1 MNLDAGPLT
10 THVTIPS
17 GAATLAARLTIPPA
31 SKGIVVFAHDVWS
44 SRSSRHDQLVA
55 RRLDQS
61 SFATLLFGFL
71 TQDEERE
78 DDRGELRSDVG
89 FLADRL
95 GDATDWVLRHPE
107 ARRLHVG
114 YYGAGVGSAAAFIL
128 ASRRSALVHAIV
140 SRGGR
145 TDLAGSALGRVAAPT
160 LLVVGSEDQRLVE
173 LNRKAYE
180 RLPCDRQL
188 EIVPGATQPPD
199 EPGALE
205 AVADLAAGWFRQF
218 LRP

>member
-17 GAATLAARLTIPPA
+17 GAATLDAALTFPPA
-31 SKGIVVFAHDVWS
+31 AKGIVVFAHDIWS
-44 SRSSRHDQLVA
+44 PQNSRRDQLVA
-55 RRLDQS
+55 RRLDES
-61 SFATLLFGFL
+61 SFATLLFAFL
-71 TQDEERE
+71 TQDEERD

-89 FLADRL
+89 FLAGRL

-114 YYGAGVGSAAAFIL
+114 YYGAGIGSAAAFIV
-128 ASRRSALVHAIV
+128 ASERSAVVHAIV

-145 TDLAGSALGRVAAPT
+145 TDLAGTAIGRIAAPT
-160 LLVVGSEDQRLVE
+160 LLVVGSEDPWLVE
-173 LNRKAYE
+173 LNREAYE

-188 EIVPGATQPPD
+188 EIVPGATRQLD
-199 EPGALE
+199 EPGALD
-205 AVADLAAGWFRQF
+205 AVANLAAGWFRQF